1 MKSDVVMPLIA
12 MVDAADM
19 WDQHAMNQEHARMD
33 IIHVT
38 NIMRTA
44 QNVMDV
50 IHGEAMAAGKIVN
63 QPVVE
68 IIHAEKGQYIIKMS
82 KRHLFF
88 THLNKYTVKTFE

>member
-1 MKSDVVMPLIA
+1 
-12 MVDAADM
+12 
-19 WDQHAMNQEHARMD
+19 MNQEHARMD

-68 IIHAEKGQYIIKMS
+68 TIHVKKEPYIIKMP